1 MTFEELLAEN
11 RRLRERICELE
22 QENALLKAQSQSAH
36 VLTNAEPQ
44 QYVTRR
50 IQQMTTE
57 EIEIELQKRLDL
69 FRELFHGRE
78 DVYAQRFVSKAG
90 KAGYQ
95 PVCRNRWSSGCQ
107 EHRYRCEGC
116 SIREFVPL
124 DNSVLHKHLDRKAKE
139 KDVIVVGIYPILEDN
154 TVFFLCADFDDK
166 NSEHG
171 YKEDVLSYVHVCKE
185 WGIPAYI
192 ERSRSGNGAH
202 VWVFFSEAIQAAK
215 ARKLGFAILGA
226 AMENNV
232 RIEMKSY
239 DRFFPNQDFLPKGGF
254 GNLIALPLQG
264 VARRND
270 NSVFVNESFIPYS
283 DQWALLSSVST
294 LSGDEISII
303 LEKHNVRLDLSS
315 SSESKPWE
323 TPKPD
328 RISFEDFN
336 GPINL
341 VRANGMYV
349 PIKSVSGKVI
359 RLLKGLASFRNPK
372 YYELLNA
379 RKPLY
384 HTPSIVSCYEM
395 MDDYLQL
402 PRGCEDAVIELIQ
415 SNFSS
420 WEENNQTNAGRS
432 IDVEFVGQLRPE
444 QEEAVQRMLAYN
456 NGVLAA
462 TTAFGK
468 TVAAIGMI
476 ARRKT
481 NTLILVHSKALLE
494 QWKSEIEKF
503 LIINEPEPEAEKK
516 GRGRKIVY
524 NHIGLLDG
532 TRNTLHGIID
542 IAVFNSAISEDGV
555 KPFVR
560 DYGMVIADECHHAAA
575 IGYERVLK
583 FINARYVYGL
593 SATPTRQDG
602 MTPIVFMQCGPIR
615 FKSDA
620 KAQIA
625 RQSFNRVLV
634 PRFTPFRA
642 LEEKT
647 AIQYLSD
654 LAIDKARNQLIVEDV
669 VASLSEGRCPII
681 LTKRKDHIDILAEM
695 LKPYCRNVIR
705 LIGTASAKEKRQM
718 MERLKEIPESE
729 SLVIVATGKYV
740 GEGFNYPRLDTLFIA
755 LPVAYSNIVQQY
767 TGRLHREFEGK
778 KEVRVYDYI
787 DIHVPVLANMYGK
800 RLKSYAPIGYSQ
812 QISSA
817 LELNPQNIVLGPESY
832 LSVLI
837 GDIEAADSSVVLSCE
852 TVQYMKGR
860 LARALQT
867 LYSRGVEC
875 SIIIR
880 KPSLRDDDFT
890 KAGIK
895 VLTQESQNIRA
906 AVIDRSVLWF
916 GSIELAGSRHR
927 EDDNVMR
934 IHAPAIASEMLGYI
948 LESGEN

>member
-11 RRLRERICELE
+11 QRLRERVHVLE
-22 QENALLKAQSQSAH
+22 QENALLRAQYAS
-36 VLTNAEPQ
+36 VLSEPEPQ
-44 QYVTRR
+44 QYGTRNR
-50 IQQMTTE
+50 KALTE
-57 EIEIELQKRLDL
+57 EERELELQRRVDL
-69 FRELFHGRE
+69 FRDLFRGRE
-78 DVYAQRFVSKAG
+78 DVYAQRFVSKSG

-95 PVCRNRWSSGCQ
+95 PVCKNRWSAGCQ
-107 EHRYRCEGC
+107 EHRYKCEGC
-116 SIREFVPL
+116 SLREFVPL
-124 DNSVLHKHLDRKAKE
+124 DDNLLRKHLDKNAKE
-139 KDVIVVGIYPILEDN
+139 KDVIGIYPILEDN
-154 TVFFLCADFDDK
+154 SVFFLCADFDDK
-166 NSEHG
+166 NCEHG
-171 YKEDVLSYVHVCKE
+171 YMEDVLSYVRVCKE

-202 VWVFFSEAIQAAK
+202 VWIFFSDAVLAAK
-215 ARKLGFAILGA
+215 ARKLGFSILRA
-226 AMENNV
+226 AMEDNV
-232 RIEMKSY
+232 RIDMKSY

-254 GNLIALPLQG
+254 GNLVALPLQG
-264 VARRND
+264 MARRSG
-270 NSVFVNESFIPYS
+270 NSVFVENSFTPFP
-283 DQWALLSSVST
+283 DQWAVLSSISK
-294 LSGDEISII
+294 LSGDDISAI
-303 LEKHNVRLDLSS
+303 LGQHNLQLDLSS
-315 SSESKPWE
+315 STESKPWE

-328 RISFEDFN
+328 RISFEDFD
-336 GPINL
+336 GPITL
-341 VRANGMYV
+341 VRANGIYV

-359 RLLKGLASFRNPK
+359 RHLKELASFRNPK

-379 RKPLY
+379 HKPLY
-384 HTPSIVSCYEM
+384 NTPSIVSCSEM
-395 MDDYLQL
+395 TDDYLKL
-402 PRGCEDAVIELIQ
+402 PRGCEDAVIELLQ
-415 SNFSS
+415 NNFSA
-420 WEENNQTNAGRS
+420 WEEDDQTNPGRP
-432 IDVEFVGQLRPE
+432 IDVEFRGQLRPE
-444 QEEAVQRMLAYN
+444 QETAVQRMLAYN

-476 ARRKT
+476 ARRKI
-481 NTLILVHSKALLE
+481 NTLILVHSKALLG
-494 QWKSEIEKF
+494 QWKNEIEKF
-503 LIINEPEPEAEKK
+503 LIINEPEPDVQTK
-516 GRGRKIVY
+516 GRGRKKAY
-524 NHIGLLDG
+524 EHIGLLDG
-532 TRNTLHGIID
+532 TQNTLHGIID
-542 IAVFNSAISEDGV
+542 IAVFNSAMSEDGV

-583 FINARYVYGL
+583 YINALYVYGL

-625 RQSFNRVLV
+625 RQSFNRVLI

-654 LAIDKARNQLIVEDV
+654 LAIDKARNQLIIEDV
-669 VASLSEGRCPII
+669 VSSLSERRNPII

-718 MERLKEIPESE
+718 MERLQEIPESE
-729 SLVIVATGKYV
+729 PLVIVATGKYV

-767 TGRLHREFEGK
+767 TGRLHREYDGK

-812 QISSA
+812 QVTEA
-817 LELNPQNIVLGPESY
+817 LQSNPQNVVLGPESY

-837 GDIEAADSSVVLSCE
+837 GDIEAAQSSVILSCE

-860 LARALQT
+860 LAKALQT
-867 LYSRGVEC
+867 LYSRGIEC
-875 SIIIR
+875 TIVVR
-880 KPSLRDDDFT
+880 KTSLRDDDFT
-890 KAGIK
+890 KAGIQ
-895 VLTQESQNIRA
+895 VVTRENQSIRA
-906 AVIDRSVLWF
+906 AVIDRSILWF

-934 IHAPAIASEMLGYI
+934 INAPVIASEMLGYI
-948 LESGEN
+948 MNEQDV